1 MGITLPGIG
10 VTIGLLA
17 LLVVALI
24 VLTGHCS
31 FNGNVSVGLG
41 LH

>member
-1 MGITLPGIG
+1 MGINLPGVG
-10 VTIGLLA
+10 VTFGLAA

-31 FNGNVSVGLG
+31 FNGNIGLGLG

>member
-1 MGITLPGIG
+1 MHVNLPGIG
-10 VTIGLLA
+10 IVLSVVA
-17 LLVVALI
+17 LLIIALI

-31 FNGNVSVGLG
+31 FSGSVGLG

>member
-10 VTIGLLA
+10 ITLSIVA
-17 LLVVALI
+17 LLIVALI

-31 FNGNVSVGLG
+31 FDGSVGLG

>member
-1 MGITLPGIG
+1 MHVNLPGIG
-10 VTIGLLA
+10 VGFTLVA
-17 LLVVALI
+17 LLVIALI

-31 FNGNVSVGLG
+31 FDGHVGLG

>member
-10 VTIGLLA
+10 IVLSVVA
-17 LLVVALI
+17 LLIIALI

-31 FNGNVSVGLG
+31 FSGSIGLG

>member
-1 MGITLPGIG
+1 MGITLPGVGI
-10 VTIGLLA
+10 VLSVVA
-17 LLVVALI
+17 LLIVALI

-31 FNGNVSVGLG
+31 FTGSVGLG

>member
-10 VTIGLLA
+10 IVLS
-17 LLVVALI
+17 VVALLIIMVI
-24 VLTGHCS
+24 VLMGHCS
-31 FNGNVSVGLG
+31 FNGSVGLG

>member
-1 MGITLPGIG
+1 MGITLPGVGITLSI
-10 VTIGLLA
+10 VA
-17 LLVVALI
+17 LLVVAVI

-31 FNGNVSVGLG
+31 FSGSVGLG

>member
-1 MGITLPGIG
+1 MGITLPGVGITLSI
-10 VTIGLLA
+10 VA
-17 LLVVALI
+17 LLVVAII

-31 FNGNVSVGLG
+31 FSGSVGLG